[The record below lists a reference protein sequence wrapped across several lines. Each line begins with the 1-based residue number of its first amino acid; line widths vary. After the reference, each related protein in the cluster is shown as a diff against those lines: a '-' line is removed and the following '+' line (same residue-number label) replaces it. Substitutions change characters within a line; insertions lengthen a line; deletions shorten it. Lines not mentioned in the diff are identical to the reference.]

1 MNDQPR
7 RILLVED
14 DRFLRKAAETTLKQ
28 QGYTVIT
35 AADGEEALRVA
46 RSAPPDLILLDVIM
60 PKLNGFQVLDA
71 LKKDPTTAHIPVI
84 ILSNLGQDRDVQQ
97 AMEAGATAYFI
108 KADLSLQ
115 ALVQRVGEP
124 SRPAAPEREA
134 SACIRWVGPVS
145 GSVEQQ
151 HELPSA
157 LAAEI
162 LPPES
167 DMPSYQPRGRW
178 PRVRLVVGSRM
189 SGVT

>member
-1 MNDQPR
+1 MVSDQPR

-115 ALVQRVGEP
+115 ALVQRVGET
-124 SRPAAPEREA
+124 
-134 SACIRWVGPVS
+134 
-145 GSVEQQ
+145 
-151 HELPSA
+151 
-157 LAAEI
+157 LAA
-162 LPPES
+162 
-167 DMPSYQPRGRW
+167 G
-178 PRVRLVVGSRM
+178 GA
-189 SGVT
+189 

>member
-1 MNDQPR
+1 VEAYVVNDQPR

-115 ALVQRVGEP
+115 ALVQRVGET
-124 SRPAAPEREA
+124 
-134 SACIRWVGPVS
+134 
-145 GSVEQQ
+145 
-151 HELPSA
+151 
-157 LAAEI
+157 LAA
-162 LPPES
+162 
-167 DMPSYQPRGRW
+167 G
-178 PRVRLVVGSRM
+178 GA
-189 SGVT
+189 

>member
-1 MNDQPR
+1 MVNDQPR

-115 ALVQRVGEP
+115 ALVQRVGET
-124 SRPAAPEREA
+124 
-134 SACIRWVGPVS
+134 
-145 GSVEQQ
+145 
-151 HELPSA
+151 
-157 LAAEI
+157 LAA
-162 LPPES
+162 
-167 DMPSYQPRGRW
+167 G
-178 PRVRLVVGSRM
+178 GA
-189 SGVT
+189 

>member
-1 MNDQPR
+1 MVNDQPR

-46 RSAPPDLILLDVIM
+46 RGAPPDLVLLDVIM

-115 ALVQRVGEP
+115 GLVQRVE
-124 SRPAAPEREA
+124 E
-134 SACIRWVGPVS
+134 
-145 GSVEQQ
+145 
-151 HELPSA
+151 A
-157 LAAEI
+157 LAA
-162 LPPES
+162 
-167 DMPSYQPRGRW
+167 
-178 PRVRLVVGSRM
+178 
-189 SGVT
+189 SGA